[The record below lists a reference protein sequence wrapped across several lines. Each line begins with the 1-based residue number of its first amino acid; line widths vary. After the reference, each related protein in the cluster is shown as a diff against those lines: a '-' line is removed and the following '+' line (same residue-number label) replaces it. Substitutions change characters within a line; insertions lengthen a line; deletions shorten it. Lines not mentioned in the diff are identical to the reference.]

1 MQQNQLI
8 IQITSSII
16 LNTKKKFTMNKIV
29 TSCSQ

>member
-8 IQITSSII
+8 IQII
-16 LNTKKKFTMNKIV
+16 LNTKKKKKKFTMNKIV